1 MKRLS
6 SGCTCGI
13 VVMNVMENMDH
24 MTQRKCGTEKSS
36 VEGMGRD
43 QQLERSS

>member
-13 VVMNVMENMDH
+13 LVMNVMENMDH
-24 MTQRKCGTEKSS
+24 VTHRKGGTEK
-36 VEGMGRD
+36 EGMGKD
-43 QQLERSS
+43 QQLEKSS